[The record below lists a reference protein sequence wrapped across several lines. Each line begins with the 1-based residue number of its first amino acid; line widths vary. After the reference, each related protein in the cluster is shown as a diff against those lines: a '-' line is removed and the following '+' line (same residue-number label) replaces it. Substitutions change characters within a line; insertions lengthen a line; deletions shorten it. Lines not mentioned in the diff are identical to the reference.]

1 MNHCG
6 IQQTSNF
13 SSFNNGE
20 PVVCPKPRRF
30 HLLNTDTR
38 KPLTFHLWYGVP
50 DQEIY
55 DSNSCEQPLPSSSPP
70 FFCGSPPSRVSN
82 PLIQDAR
89 FKEEK
94 LSPVSPNSIIPNPS
108 SGVASSSTSTSPSY
122 NNIRTTY
129 NNKPSVRIEGF
140 NCLDNNRRNCRV
152 AALA

>member
-38 KPLTFHLWYGVP
+38 KPLTFHLWYGVL

-55 DSNSCEQPLPSSSPP
+55 ESNSCEQPLPSSPP
-70 FFCGSPPSRVSN
+70 YFCGSPPSRVSN

-94 LSPVSPNSIIPNPS
+94 LSSVSPNSIIPPNPS
-108 SGVASSSTSTSPSY
+108 SGGVASSSSSSPSY

-152 AALA
+152 PALA